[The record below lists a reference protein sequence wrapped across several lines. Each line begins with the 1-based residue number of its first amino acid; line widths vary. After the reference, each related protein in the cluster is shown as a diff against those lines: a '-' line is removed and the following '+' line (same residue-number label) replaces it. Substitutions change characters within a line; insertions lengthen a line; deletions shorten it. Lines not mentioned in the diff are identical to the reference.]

1 MGLGRENKTLAFWF
15 DAQLVVCG
23 RLLVFCGRLLV
34 VCSCLLVVCD
44 RLCSFVVVACFSNY
58 VFVSG
63 IFISYSSVTKKF
75 LYY

>member
-1 MGLGRENKTLAFWF
+1 MGLGRKNKTLAFWF

-44 RLCSFVVVACFSNY
+44 RLWLLPVLVTTYLSQ
-58 VFVSG
+58 VFLSA
-63 IFISYSSVTKKF
+63 TP
-75 LYY
+75 L